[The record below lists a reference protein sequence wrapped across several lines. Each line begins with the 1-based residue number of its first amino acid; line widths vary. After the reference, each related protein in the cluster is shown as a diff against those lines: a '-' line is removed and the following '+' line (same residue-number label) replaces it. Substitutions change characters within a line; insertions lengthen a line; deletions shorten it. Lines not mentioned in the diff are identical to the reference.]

1 MPKHH
6 HKTRFS
12 VTNRELSL
20 AVAFAVMGF
29 AFSTRTWLLFLNGLS
44 PLGGLLVYYLVLYAS
59 LYGLSRLGLVLF
71 GVKIDKPLQTLG
83 LLLITFSFFL
93 TVDWTSQWG
102 AIVTGHL
109 NISNIFLQDEDG
121 VTFWAWSLLIP
132 NLEVCRIMAF
142 VVTPFLLTLGGGA
155 LVSKKVRLGL

>member
-1 MPKHH
+1 MPKH
-6 HKTRFS
+6 KTHFS
-12 VTNRELSL
+12 VTNRELTL

-29 AFSTRTWLLFLNGLS
+29 AFSTRTWLLFLNGLN
-44 PLGGLLVYYLVLYAS
+44 PLNGLIVYYIVLYAS

-83 LLLITFSFFL
+83 LLCITFAFFI
-93 TVDWTSQWG
+93 TVDWTSQYG
-102 AIVTGHL
+102 ANVTGHP

-121 VTFWAWSLLIP
+121 MAWWAWSLIIP
-132 NLEVCRIMAF
+132 NLELCRIMTF
-142 VVTPFLLTLGGGA
+142 VVTPFLLALAGGA

>member
-1 MPKHH
+1 MPK

-12 VTNRELSL
+12 ITNRELTL

-29 AFSTRTWLLFLNGLS
+29 AFSTRTWLLFLNGLN
-44 PLGGLLVYYLVLYAS
+44 PLNGLIVYYLVLYAS

-83 LLLITFSFFL
+83 LLCITFAFFI
-93 TVDWTSQWG
+93 TVDWTSQYG
-102 AIVTGHL
+102 ANITGHP

-121 VTFWAWSLLIP
+121 VCFWAWNQIIP
-132 NLEVCRIMAF
+132 DLYLCRIMAF
-142 VVTPFLLTLGGGA
+142 TVTPFLLCLFGGA